1 MLDATRFLTLVE
13 DVKGHVLTRQIMAG
27 FLKRAFGGD
36 IRQRDRVKFEKAD
49 EYFHFQRREPF
60 AFPIGQ
66 SFRGTLN
73 ATNEQ
78 KLSTSPRSRANLAKV
93 KPRIDRRTFVL
104 RTAGA
109 AASCLLP
116 SRLALAQTDSLLVR
130 RFVRDYQEKTYVRLA
145 DELGLPSAKTA
156 YEKIAGRRMP
166 SDLEARYRSVALP
179 TPYEDPYMY
188 PIMTKTFDLLNR
200 ETEALGAP
208 ALPHPFL
215 ATLASGDVHA
225 RTIEEPETKTSI
237 VFFEHGLFSFF
248 YDMANLMASA
258 APPLTEAQLTD
269 DTALAQVPRKYTMPL
284 RASEYF
290 AGTLY
295 AYVVSGS
302 PVTERPPIPEPSD
315 NLGLAIR
322 LLNHMERFVMAHEL
336 AHLREGHLNKPEA
349 PALEYEADR
358 LAVSLV
364 TTLADKNHGSW
375 AIGYW
380 GAELALVALHLLF
393 KAIALFTFGPVRPTW
408 ISRTHPDPLKRR
420 ENLRDIWL
428 NQRSPQAGVAAAREM
443 SGMMEALFSKLWEIS
458 AAAVFLPEYE
468 HGKRASPR
476 WKKTAQAF
484 AAGKP

>member
-1 MLDATRFLTLVE
+1 MKT
-13 DVKGHVLTRQIMAG
+13 
-27 FLKRAFGGD
+27 
-36 IRQRDRVKFEKAD
+36 
-49 EYFHFQRREPF
+49 
-60 AFPIGQ
+60 
-66 SFRGTLN
+66 
-73 ATNEQ
+73 
-78 KLSTSPRSRANLAKV
+78 
-93 KPRIDRRTFVL
+93 RIDRRTFVL

-145 DELGLPSAKTA
+145 DELGLPSAKSA
-156 YEKIAGRRMP
+156 YEKIASRRMP
-166 SDLEARYRSVALP
+166 ADLEMRSGSEPLP
-179 TPYEDPYMY
+179 TPYEDPVMY
-188 PIMTKTFDLLNR
+188 RVMTKTFDVLNR
-200 ETEALGAP
+200 ENSALGAP

-225 RTIEEPETKTSI
+225 STIVEPETKTSI

-248 YDMANLMASA
+248 SDMADLMAWA

-269 DTALAQVPRKYTMPL
+269 DAALAHVPRKYTMPL
-284 RASEYF
+284 RASESF
-290 AGTLY
+290 AATLGT
-295 AYVVSGS
+295 YVVGGS
-302 PVTERPPIPEPSD
+302 PVAERLPIPEQTY

-322 LLNHMERFVMAHEL
+322 LLNHMLRFTMAHEL
-336 AHLREGHLNKPEA
+336 AHLRERHYLNKSEA
-349 PALEYEADR
+349 PALEYEADA

-380 GAELALVALHLLF
+380 GAELALVALHFLF

-420 ENLRDIWL
+420 ENLRGIWL

-458 AAAVFLPEYE
+458 AGAVFLPEYE
-468 HGKRASPR
+468 DGKRASPR
-476 WKKTAQAF
+476 WKKTAEAF
-484 AAGKP
+484 AAG